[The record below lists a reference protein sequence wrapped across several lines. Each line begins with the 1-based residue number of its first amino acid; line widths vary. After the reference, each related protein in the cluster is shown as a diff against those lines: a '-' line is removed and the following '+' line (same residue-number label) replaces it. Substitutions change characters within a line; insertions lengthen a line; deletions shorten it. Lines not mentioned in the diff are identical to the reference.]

1 MKLYPA
7 LLLAALAFVSCVSYS
22 VQENSIV
29 QNVDSKILEEFEE
42 HRENGDFYG
51 AARSYIEFMICCQD
65 ERADEL
71 RDELSSLYGE
81 KVKQFKSEGNNL
93 ALIEHTY
100 SYINL
105 LDDHLSD
112 DDRSTLEGD
121 IATYIGLYI
130 EGDLKGKGGLEQAS
144 WLTYLDRF
152 AVAEGAAHIRS
163 SLLDLFLQR
172 NNPVLSQKYLDL
184 LSASVEQSG
193 QNAEA
198 ASGEFDTLAD
208 RVAEL
213 QSRSSDISEVAIEN
227 AVKSSVKIIV
237 DRGIKTEGGVG
248 VRDQALGTGIVIDSR
263 GYILTNHHIIESD
276 VDPTYEGYSRVYVIP
291 GKDEN
296 IRFVARVVGY
306 DEVFDLALLKVE
318 KQLESRIMIGD
329 SDTLRQG
336 EKVVAIGNPVG
347 LTNTVTSGIVSST
360 DRPYLQIGG
369 VIQIDAALNPGNS
382 GGALIDNDGYLVGI
396 AFAGLASFE
405 NLNFAI
411 PSKHM
416 LSILGRLYAGD
427 RTGRSWIGCSLDE
440 GEEGLTIAYI
450 VPNSP
455 AEVSGLEIG
464 DIILSVNGKQVST
477 LFEVQDA
484 FSNLNSPMIGIMEIQ
499 RDGERIDRKLYL
511 IERPVYPALYI
522 YERDAREK
530 IITPL
535 YGMVLSQIEQERK
548 KVYVVSKILSGSVAI
563 SVGIAEGDVVKIRDL
578 KYDEEGKVFY
588 LIVELKSKR
597 FGNINKGMVLYRYI
611 EVNAFI

>member
-22 VQENSIV
+22 VQENSTV
-29 QNVDSKILEEFEE
+29 QNVDYKILEEFEE

-51 AARSYIEFMICCQD
+51 AAWSYIEFMICCQD
-65 ERADEL
+65 ERADKL

-81 KVKQFKSEGNNL
+81 KVKQFKGDGNNL

-112 DDRSTLEGD
+112 DERSTLEGD

-130 EGDLKGKGGLEQAS
+130 EADLKGKGGLEQAS
-144 WLTYLDRF
+144 WLMYLDRF
-152 AVAEGAAHIRS
+152 TVAEGAVHIRS
-163 SLLDLFLQR
+163 SLVDLFLQR
-172 NNPVLSQKYLDL
+172 NNMVLSQKYLDL

-198 ASGEFDTLAD
+198 TPWEYDALVD

-213 QSRSSDISEVAIEN
+213 RSRSSDISDVAIEN

-248 VRDQALGTGIVIDSR
+248 VPDQSLGTGIVIDSR
-263 GYILTNHHIIESD
+263 GYVLTNHHIIESD

-291 GKDEN
+291 GRDEN
-296 IRFVARVVGY
+296 IRFVASVVGY

-318 KQLESRIMIGD
+318 KQLESRVMIGD

-396 AFAGLASFE
+396 AFAGLANFE

-411 PSKHM
+411 PSNHM

-427 RTGRSWIGCSLDE
+427 RTGRSWIGCSLEE

-464 DIILSVNGKQVST
+464 DIIRSVNGKQVST

-484 FSNLNSPMIGIMEIQ
+484 FSNLNSPIIGTMEIQ
-499 RDGERIDRKLYL
+499 RDGERIDRKVYL
-511 IERPVYPALYI
+511 IERPVYPTLYI
-522 YERDAREK
+522 YKRDAREK

-548 KVYVVSKILSGSVAI
+548 KVYVVSKILSGSVAS

-597 FGNINKGMVLYRYI
+597 FGYINKSMVLYRYI

>member
-7 LLLAALAFVSCVSYS
+7 LLLAALALVSCVSYS
-22 VQENSIV
+22 VQENSTV

-51 AARSYIEFMICCQD
+51 SARSYIEFMICCQD
-65 ERADEL
+65 ERVDEL
-71 RDELSSLYGE
+71 RNGLSSLYGE
-81 KVKQFKSEGNNL
+81 KMKQFKGEGNNL

-130 EGDLKGKGGLEQAS
+130 EADLKGMGGLEKAS

-152 AVAEGAAHIRS
+152 AVTEGAVHIRS
-163 SLLDLFLQR
+163 SLANLFLQR

-193 QNAEA
+193 RNEEA
-198 ASGEFDTLAD
+198 ASGEYDALVD

-213 QSRSSDISEVAIEN
+213 QSRGSDISEVAIEN

-237 DRGIKTEGGVG
+237 DRGIKTEGGV
-248 VRDQALGTGIVIDSR
+248 VVPDQALGTGIVIDSR

-396 AFAGLASFE
+396 AFAGLANFE

-464 DIILSVNGKQVST
+464 DTIHSVNGKQVST
-477 LFEVQDA
+477 LIEVQDA
-484 FSNLNSPMIGIMEIQ
+484 FSNLNSPMIGTMEIG
-499 RDGERIDRKLYL
+499 RDGERIDRKVYL

-522 YERDAREK
+522 YERDAKEK

-535 YGMVLSQIEQERK
+535 YGMILSKIEQERK
-548 KVYVVSKILSGSVAI
+548 KVYVVSKILRGSVAN
-563 SVGIAEGDVVKIRDL
+563 SAGIAEGDVVKIRDL

-597 FGNINKGMVLYRYI
+597 FGNINKSMVLYRYV